1 MEQANRLSGED
12 MDGAAVCWMGA
23 GHWTTVDFISA
34 GATYSRHSKVR
45 HTLSAILIFNHSVY
59 LLKYSTC
66 GYQFNNYNITV
77 YF

>member
-12 MDGAAVCWMGA
+12 MDGAAVRWMGA

-45 HTLSAILIFNHSVY
+45 NTLSAILITLLTY
-59 LLKYSTC
+59 LSIALAALYEM
-66 GYQFNNYNITV
+66 Q
-77 YF
+77 